1 MMIRSPGADLG
12 HEGLGVPGDPGVD
25 QHDEEPGAGE
35 GRVVRS
41 PPENWHR
48 PPYVDTELSIPEHWG
63 LVVDYSYPVS
73 SSVT

>member
-1 MMIRSPGADLG
+1 MSLGTLVLTSMTRSL
-12 HEGLGVPGDPGVD
+12 VR
-25 QHDEEPGAGE
+25 GE

-63 LVVDYSYPVS
+63 LVVDYSYPVAS
-73 SSVT
+73 SLT